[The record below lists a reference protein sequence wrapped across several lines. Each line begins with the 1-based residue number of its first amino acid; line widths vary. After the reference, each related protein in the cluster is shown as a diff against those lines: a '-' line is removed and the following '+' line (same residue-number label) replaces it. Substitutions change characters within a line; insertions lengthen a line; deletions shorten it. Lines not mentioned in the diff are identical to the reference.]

1 MNPRLLI
8 DGPNTPG
15 DEPYSFGP
23 NTPGDEP
30 YSFGP
35 NTPGD
40 EPYQILFLA
49 PTESED
55 HPY

>member
-8 DGPNTPG
+8 D
-15 DEPYSFGP
+15 GP